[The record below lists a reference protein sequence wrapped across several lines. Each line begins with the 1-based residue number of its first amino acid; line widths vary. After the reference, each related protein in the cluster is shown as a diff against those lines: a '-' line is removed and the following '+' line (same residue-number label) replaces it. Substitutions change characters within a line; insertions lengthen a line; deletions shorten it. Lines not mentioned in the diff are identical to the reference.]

1 MSIVQKSDL
10 IEMFAEK
17 EKITVKEAEFFI
29 ENILAYYNSV
39 QAIDDIFIPY
49 MGRLKK
55 LKRIKSLKR

>member
-1 MSIVQKSDL
+1 
-10 IEMFAEK
+10 MFAEK